1 MSWTGTERRREKR
14 YGIKKLAIRYSKS
27 RFAEVIGNMSEKY
40 LVLNVSEQGVNFMT
54 RKELKPGEKICI
66 RMMLPEQSTQI
77 HGVARI
83 IWSKKSVEHD
93 AFRIGAEIIKINK
106 PNKNQLKILLADAVL
121 DKIDFSTGIYL
132 REVDRL

>member
-1 MSWTGTERRREKR
+1 MSWTSAERRREKR

-27 RFAEVIGNMSEKY
+27 KFSAVIGNMSEKF
-40 LVLNVSEQGVNFMT
+40 LVLNVSEHGVNFMT

-66 RMMLPEQSTQI
+66 RMMLPEQTVQI
-77 HGVARI
+77 HASAKI
-83 IWSKKSVEHD
+83 IWNKKSVEHD

-106 PNKNQLKILLADAVL
+106 PNKNKLKIILADAVL